1 MDLAEKLKRLLSV
14 FDYGKWT
21 KYAWFYSGGVP
32 AFDLDS
38 GSGRFTVKEFQET
51 ETQDNPFFLTLYRF
65 HPERRRGDSIK
76 DFVDVGSPFKTSRSF
91 VSDAK
96 GRPAKGPLPTFD
108 IRVDG
113 RNFFGNGTLAVYHGP
128 ILPVDPAPRHFPSRS
143 FTSDNEMHQLGTTAI
158 ALCKPTT
165 PEASVT
171 AALGELV
178 RDGIPALPGLST
190 LRDRTKLAKKAGDEY
205 LNIQFGWVPLVS
217 DVRKIS
223 DAIRKSD
230 AILKQYER
238 NSGRG
243 VRRRFTFP
251 TITVEEEFTP
261 DTAGSPYPVGPPLT
275 YFDDYTGVLTGQR
288 TSVVETWFSG
298 SFTYYVPP
306 AKDYRSKT
314 LRQAALANKLLGVY
328 PTPEVIWQL
337 TPWSWA
343 VDWFTN
349 IGDVMSN
356 ISDWAAQGLVMQYGY
371 LMQTKRT
378 TDTYTL
384 SGIKPKGHGPL
395 EVSLSFT
402 SITKQRVKADPFGFG
417 ISWDGLSP
425 YQLSIAAA
433 LGLTRGRR

>member
-1 MDLAEKLKRLLSV
+1 MASKLKRNLSKYS
-14 FDYGKWT
+14 FGKYT
-21 KYAWFYSGGVP
+21 KSAWFYLSGSP

-38 GSGRFTVKEFQET
+38 GSGEFVANEFQET

-65 HPERRRGDSIK
+65 HPERRRGDTIK

-91 VSDAK
+91 ISDTQGKPLKAK
-96 GRPAKGPLPTFD
+96 PKVYE
-108 IRVDG
+108 IIVDG
-113 RNFFGNGTLAVYHGP
+113 RNFFGNGTYARYNGP
-128 ILPVDPAPRHFPSRS
+128 ILPVDPAPRHFPSRA
-143 FTSDNEMHQLGTTAI
+143 FTSDNEMHMLGTQAI
-158 ALCKPTT
+158 SLCKPTT

-171 AALGELV
+171 AAIGELV
-178 RDGIPALPGLST
+178 RDGLPAIPGLGT
-190 LRDRTKLAKKAGDEY
+190 MRDRTQLAKKAGGEY
-205 LNIQFGWVPLVS
+205 LNVQFGWVPLVS
-217 DVRKIS
+217 DVRKIA

-238 NSGRG
+238 NSGKG

-261 DTAGSPYPVGPPLT
+261 DTAGAPYPAGPPLT
-275 YFDDYTGVLTGQR
+275 YFDDYTGVLTGHR

-306 AKDYRSKT
+306 ATDYRHRT

-328 PTPEVIWQL
+328 PTPEVFWQL

-343 VDWFTN
+343 VDWFTD

-371 LMQTKRT
+371 LMQTKRI

-384 SGIKPKGHGPL
+384 SEIKPKGHDPL
-395 EVSLSFT
+395 AVSLSFT

-425 YQLSIAAA
+425 YQLSIIAA
-433 LGLTRGRR
+433 LGLSRGKR